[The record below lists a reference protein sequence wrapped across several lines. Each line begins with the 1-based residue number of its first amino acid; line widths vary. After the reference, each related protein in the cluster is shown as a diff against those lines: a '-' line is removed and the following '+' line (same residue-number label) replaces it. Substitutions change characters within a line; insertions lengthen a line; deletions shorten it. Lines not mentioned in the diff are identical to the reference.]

1 MKERLTDAKTQ
12 TLPGKNPTRAFD
24 CRLFASG
31 QVGDYT
37 LRLNWEG
44 ADTDAISDVNGLTV
58 CAGGGGAR
66 TPPTTASTPSPPS
79 RAASQGTVFIP
90 SPPPLVYIESSGARC
105 AVTPLALDG
114 QIPEEMQECGLD
126 TTREH

>member
-1 MKERLTDAKTQ
+1 MVYRCKDTNAAWE
-12 TLPGKNPTRAFD
+12 NPTRAFD
-24 CRLFASG
+24 CRLFASV

-44 ADTDAISDVNGLTV
+44 ADADAISDVNGLTV
-58 CAGGGGAR
+58 CAGGG
-66 TPPTTASTPSPPS
+66 
-79 RAASQGTVFIP
+79 ASQGTVFIFP
-90 SPPPLVYIESSGARC
+90 PPPLVYIESSGARC

>member
-1 MKERLTDAKTQ
+1 M
-12 TLPGKNPTRAFD
+12 
-24 CRLFASG
+24 
-31 QVGDYT
+31 GDYT

-44 ADTDAISDVNGLTV
+44 ADADAISDVNGLTV

-66 TPPTTASTPSPPS
+66 TPTTTTTRRPRLHLHPLPSPPS

-90 SPPPLVYIESSGARC
+90 PPSPPLVYIESPGARC